1 MTTSSTIVLLTGGS
15 SGIGAATA
23 KLLCRGGMTV
33 YSASR
38 SGGGDAETLEN
49 GRIIPVKM
57 DVNDPSA
64 VKEVVDRI
72 VREQGRLDAVVC
84 NAGNGIAGSVEDTSV
99 DEARY
104 QFETCFYGAVRTIDA
119 CLPVF
124 RSQGHGRI
132 VTVSSVAAVIP
143 IPFQAYYSS
152 VKAALHMLTRALS
165 LEVKPFGIQCCC
177 VLPGDT
183 KTGFTKARKYT
194 QASQEATSPYYQTM
208 HRSVAK
214 MEKDEQNGMAPEV
227 IGKAILRQLGRRKM
241 KLTVT
246 PRIDYRAIG
255 ILVRILPERL
265 AMWIIGLLYS

>member
-1 MTTSSTIVLLTGGS
+1 MKASSPIVLLTGGS

-23 KLLCRGGMTV
+23 RLLCQRGMTV

-38 SGGGDAETLEN
+38 SGGGEAVSSPA
-49 GRIIPVKM
+49 GRIIPVSM
-57 DVNDPSA
+57 DVNDSA
-64 VKEVVDRI
+64 AVQAVIQRI
-72 VREQGRLDAVVC
+72 LQEQGRLDAVVC
-84 NAGNGIAGSVEDTSV
+84 NAGNGIAGAVEDTSV
-99 DEARY
+99 EEARY

-124 RSQGHGRI
+124 RAQGGGRI

-152 VKAALHMLTRALS
+152 VKAALHMLTRAIS

-183 KTGFTKARKYT
+183 KTGFTKARKFA
-194 QASQEATSPYYQTM
+194 QASQDPASPYYKTM
-208 HRSVAK
+208 TESVGK

-227 IGKAILRQLGRRKM
+227 IGKAICRQLGRRRM

-246 PRIDYRAIG
+246 PRLDYRAIG
-255 ILVRILPERL
+255 ILARLLPERL
-265 AMWIIGLLYS
+265 MMWIVGLLYS